1 MIYFEDCEV
10 GAETLF
16 GHYDVT
22 REEVVEFARKY
33 DPQPFHLSDEAA
45 AKSHFGR
52 LAASGWHT
60 AAGWM
65 RCYVETSMRLA
76 GTCPDPAES
85 GPSPGFTQLKWI
97 KPVHAGDT
105 ISYRTTI
112 TGKRDHA
119 GKRDWGLIETHNE
132 GHNQRGEL
140 VFSFNGKV
148 LVRKRSPFLSGRH
161 RISP

>member
-1 MIYFEDCEV
+1 MMGLY
-10 GAETLF
+10 
-16 GHYDVT
+16 YDEIEPGRVDELGSYELT
-22 REEVVEFARKY
+22 REAVLKFARAY
-33 DPQPFHLSDEAA
+33 DPQAFHLSDEAA
-45 AKSHFGR
+45 ANSHFGK

-76 GTCPDPAES
+76 GERSDPAES

-105 ISYRTTI
+105 VSYRTTI
-112 TGKRDHA
+112 TGKREHA
-119 GKRDWGLIETHNE
+119 GKRDWGLVETHNE

-148 LVRKRSPFLSGRH
+148 LAKKR
-161 RISP
+161 

>member
-1 MIYFEDCEV
+1 MMGLYFDEIEPGRVDQLGTYE
-10 GAETLF
+10 F
-16 GHYDVT
+16 T
-22 REEVVEFARKY
+22 REAVLKFARAY
-33 DPQPFHLSDEAA
+33 DPQAFHLSDEAA
-45 AKSHFGR
+45 AKSHFGK

-76 GTCPDPAES
+76 GERTDPAES

-97 KPVHAGDT
+97 KPVHAGD
-105 ISYRTTI
+105 IVSYRTTI

-119 GKRDWGLIETHNE
+119 GKRDWGLVETFNE

-148 LVRKRSPFLSGRH
+148 LVKKR
-161 RISP
+161 